1 VADNIYIPPQ
11 NIRPPDTVAKARG
24 TERNSGTG
32 KKADSGPGFGT
43 VLEQQLRGG
52 EIRFSKHAT
61 ARMQSRGIEL
71 SPASMGRLNQAVS
84 QAQAK
89 GCRDS
94 LVLLDSNAMV
104 VSVKDN
110 TVVTVTDKE
119 QLKGNIFTNIDSA
132 IIA

>member
-11 NIRPPDTVAKARG
+11 NIRAPDTVSRGRG
-24 TERNSGTG
+24 TERNNGSERN
-32 KKADSGPGFGT
+32 GPAFGA
-43 VLEQQLRGG
+43 VLEQHLRGG
-52 EIRFSKHAT
+52 EVTFSKHAT

-71 SPASMGRLNQAVS
+71 SPDSMGRLNQAVS

-94 LVLLDSNAMV
+94 LVLLDNNAMV

-110 TVVTVTDKE
+110 TVVTVADKE

>member
-11 NIRPPDTVAKARG
+11 NIRAPDTVAKTRG
-24 TERNSGTG
+24 TERNSGTE
-32 KKADSGPGFGT
+32 KAGPGFGA
-43 VLEQQLRGG
+43 VLEQQLRGA
-52 EIRFSKHAT
+52 EVRFSKHAT

-71 SPASMGRLNQAVS
+71 SPNSMGRLIEAVS

-110 TVVTVTDKE
+110 TVVTVADKE
-119 QLKGNIFTNIDSA
+119 QLKGSIFTNIDSA

>member
-1 VADNIYIPPQ
+1 MAENIYIPPQ
-11 NIRPPDTVAKARG
+11 NIRAPGTAGKARASEHG
-24 TERNSGTG
+24 NAGDRNSP
-32 KKADSGPGFGT
+32 AFGA
-43 VLEQQLRGG
+43 VLEKQLRNGG
-52 EIRFSKHAT
+52 VVFSKHAS

-71 SPASMGRLNQAVS
+71 SPESMGRLNQAVS
-84 QAQAK
+84 LAQAK

-132 IIA
+132 IFA

>member
-1 VADNIYIPPQ
+1 MADNIYIPPQ
-11 NIRPPDTVAKARG
+11 NIRAPDQVSRGRG
-24 TERNSGTG
+24 TERSNGSE
-32 KKADSGPGFGT
+32 KKAPAFGA
-43 VLEQQLRGG
+43 VLHQHLRGS
-52 EIRFSKHAT
+52 EVTFSKHAT

-89 GCRDS
+89 GCSDS
-94 LVLLDSNAMV
+94 LVLLDNNAMV

-110 TVVTVTDKE
+110 TVVTVADKE

>member
-1 VADNIYIPPQ
+1 MADNIYIPPQ
-11 NIRPPDTVAKARG
+11 NIRPPDSAAKTRA
-24 TERNSGTG
+24 TERSSGTG
-32 KKADSGPGFGT
+32 KTGPGFGA

-52 EIRFSKHAT
+52 VTFSKHAT

-84 QAQAK
+84 QAHSK

-94 LVLLDSNAMV
+94 LVLLDNNAMV
-104 VSVKDN
+104 VSVKDS
-110 TVVTVTDKE
+110 TVVTVADKS

>member
-1 VADNIYIPPQ
+1 VAENIYIPPQ
-11 NIRPPDTVAKARG
+11 NIRAPDSVGKNRTP
-24 TERNSGTG
+24 ERSGGAG
-32 KKADSGPGFGT
+32 KSGLVFGA
-43 VLEQQLRGG
+43 VLEQQIRNGG
-52 EIRFSKHAT
+52 GVTFSKHAT

-71 SPASMGRLNQAVS
+71 SPESMGRLNQAVS

-110 TVVTVTDKE
+110 TVVTVADKE

>member
-1 VADNIYIPPQ
+1 MAENIYIPPQ
-11 NIRPPDTVAKARG
+11 NIRAPDAVAKTRG
-24 TERNSGTG
+24 ERNSSEVT
-32 KKADSGPGFGT
+32 
-43 VLEQQLRGG
+43 
-52 EIRFSKHAT
+52 FSKHAS

-94 LVLLDSNAMV
+94 LVLLDNNAMV

-110 TVVTVTDKE
+110 TVVTVADKE

>member
-1 VADNIYIPPQ
+1 MANNIYIPPK
-11 NIRPPDTVAKARG
+11 NIHAPSSTATAHSHGRNNGAEKT
-24 TERNSGTG
+24 NSG
-32 KKADSGPGFGT
+32 FGS

-52 EIRFSKHAT
+52 GVTFSKHAT

-94 LVLLDSNAMV
+94 LVLLDNNAMV

-110 TVVTVTDKE
+110 TVVTVADKE
-119 QLKGNIFTNIDSA
+119 QLKGNLFTNIDSA

>member
-11 NIRPPDTVAKARG
+11 NIRAPDTVAKTRG

-32 KKADSGPGFGT
+32 KAGPGFGA

-52 EIRFSKHAT
+52 EVRFSKHAT

-71 SPASMGRLNQAVS
+71 SPDSMGRQKQAVY

-110 TVVTVTDKE
+110 TVVTVADKE

>member
-1 VADNIYIPPQ
+1 VAENIYIPPQ
-11 NIRPPDTVAKARG
+11 NIRAPDNIGKNRNP
-24 TERNSGTG
+24 ERSSGAG
-32 KKADSGPGFGT
+32 KSGPAFGA
-43 VLEQQLRGG
+43 VLEQQIRNGG
-52 EIRFSKHAT
+52 VTFSKHAT

-71 SPASMGRLNQAVS
+71 SPESMGRLNQAVS

-110 TVVTVTDKE
+110 TVVTVADKE

>member
-1 VADNIYIPPQ
+1 VAENIYIPPQ
-11 NIRPPDTVAKARG
+11 NIRAPASVGKHRNPERGSGAGRSGVA
-24 TERNSGTG
+24 
-32 KKADSGPGFGT
+32 FGV
-43 VLEQQLRGG
+43 VLEQQIRNGG
-52 EIRFSKHAT
+52 VTFSKHAA

-71 SPASMGRLNQAVS
+71 SPESMGRLNQAVS
-84 QAQAK
+84 RAQAK

-110 TVVTVTDKE
+110 TVVTVADKE

>member
-1 VADNIYIPPQ
+1 MAENIYIPPQ
-11 NIRPPDTVAKARG
+11 NIRAPDAVAKTRG
-24 TERNSGTG
+24 ERNSGSQKTG
-32 KKADSGPGFGT
+32 PAFGA
-43 VLEQQLRGG
+43 VLEQHLRGS
-52 EIRFSKHAT
+52 EVTFSKHAT

-94 LVLLDSNAMV
+94 LVLLDNNAMV

-110 TVVTVTDKE
+110 TVVTVADKE

>member
-1 VADNIYIPPQ
+1 MADNIYIPPK
-11 NIRPPDTVAKARG
+11 NIHAPSPAAPTRSPARNNGAEKA
-24 TERNSGTG
+24 TS
-32 KKADSGPGFGT
+32 GFGS

-52 EIRFSKHAT
+52 GVTFSKHAT

-71 SPASMGRLNQAVS
+71 SPASIGRLNQAVS

-94 LVLLDSNAMV
+94 LVLLDNNAMV

-110 TVVTVTDKE
+110 TVVTVADKE

>member
-1 VADNIYIPPQ
+1 MDDNIYIPPQ
-11 NIRPPDTVAKARG
+11 NIRAPDSATRLRVAEQDRG
-24 TERNSGTG
+24 NRNGS
-32 KKADSGPGFGT
+32 PGFGA
-43 VLEQQLRGG
+43 VLEQHLRSGG
-52 EIRFSKHAT
+52 VTFSKHAT

-71 SPASMGRLNQAVS
+71 SPECLGRLSQAVS

-94 LVLLDSNAMV
+94 LVLLDNNAMV

-110 TVVTVTDKE
+110 TVVTIADKE
-119 QLKGNIFTNIDSA
+119 QLNGNIFTNIDSA